1 MATIVHSDSAAA
13 AFRRAGESMLRRF
26 ANATARV
33 MDFEFGVN
41 RREDGGLVGLDQVQA
56 QSQLIVIVAHA
67 DDIAAAPVELNE
79 EDLLEVD
86 GAEYRVVRRTD
97 QADLQHV
104 TFTLAPRA

>member
-33 MDFEFGVN
+33 LDFEFGVN
-41 RREDGGLVGLDQVQA
+41 RREDPGFVGMEQVQA
-56 QSQLIVIVAHA
+56 QSELIVIVAHA
-67 DDIAAAPVELNE
+67 ADVAAAPVELYE

-86 GAEYRVVRRTD
+86 GADYRIVRRTE
-97 QADLQHV
+97 QADLGHV
-104 TFTLAPRA
+104 TFTLGPCA